1 MKNKRTGN
9 EGYAAIKLDM
19 SKAYDRVEW
28 GFVENMMREMGFD
41 EKWINFIMLYV
52 SSVKCQFKVNGS
64 CLDVVIPQRGLRQVD
79 PISPY
84 ILLIFVEAFS
94 SLLNKAD
101 IDGRLEGIRICN
113 NAPSFNHLLF
123 ADDSLVSIKA
133 SQSSAKT
140 PQIF

>member
-1 MKNKRTGN
+1 MKNKRMGN
-9 EGYAAIKLDM
+9 QGYASIELDM

-41 EKWINFIMLYV
+41 EKWINLIMLYV
-52 SSVKCQFKVNGS
+52 SLVKCQFKVNGS

-101 IDGRLEGIRICN
+101 IDGRLEGIRICK
-113 NAPSFNHLLF
+113 NAPSFNHLLC
-123 ADDSLVSIKA
+123 ANDSLVSIKA
-133 SQSSAKT
+133 SQASAKT

>member
-1 MKNKRTGN
+1 MKNKRMGN
-9 EGYAAIKLDM
+9 QGYASIELDM

-41 EKWINFIMLYV
+41 EKWIMIYV
-52 SSVKCQFKVNGS
+52 SLVKCQFKVNGS

>member
-41 EKWINFIMLYV
+41 EKWINLIMLYV
-52 SSVKCQFKVNGS
+52 SLVKCQFKVNGS

-79 PISPY
+79 PFSPY
-84 ILLIFVEAFS
+84 ILLIFF
-94 SLLNKAD
+94 
-101 IDGRLEGIRICN
+101 G
-113 NAPSFNHLLF
+113 SFLLF
-123 ADDSLVSIKA
+123 VEQGRHRWQVGRNQNLQKC
-133 SQSSAKT
+133 
-140 PQIF
+140 P

>member
-133 SQSSAKT
+133 SQASAKT